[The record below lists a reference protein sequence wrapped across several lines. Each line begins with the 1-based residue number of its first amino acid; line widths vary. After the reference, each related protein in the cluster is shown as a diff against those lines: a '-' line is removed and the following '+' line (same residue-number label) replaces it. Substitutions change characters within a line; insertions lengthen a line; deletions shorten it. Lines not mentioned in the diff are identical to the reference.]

1 MEERIE
7 TNERQLKAASRDRRG
22 VHRRHACSATSSS
35 SSTARRPASVDQ
47 RLLAL
52 KQKMGMLAAGLVGAD
67 QATRRG
73 GDEETVARR
82 DRGRAGREEAELS
95 ADAPRFRYAP
105 VLTATV
111 LVVLLLWL
119 IGSVADVLM
128 LLFLGILIAVYLTTL
143 AAALRRRLRV
153 PPRLAFPAAL
163 LVSLAGLALLFA
175 ILVPPVVTQTQELA
189 KLLPQYLELWQRTFR
204 STIARIPALAE
215 VMPPGQNSIVLAIY
229 EQLTSTVH
237 NVVPKL
243 FAGVHA
249 LINVFSVGVMAIYLS
264 LTPHIYTDII
274 ESLFPPPRRPFVQH
288 LLHELGDTLRA
299 FVVGQLFTMTVLGLL
314 TAIGLYLL
322 GVPYALTFGVVSGLA
337 AIVPFFGT
345 LVSTTLPALFV
356 LNTPDGGTRAL
367 LVLGLGVVI
376 HLIEGNVVAPLVMS
390 EKVDLPPV
398 LSIIGVLIIGELL
411 GALGLLIAVP
421 TLAIVM
427 VLVRRILVHGI
438 YDGGITVAPVLVRAA
453 SQEPESRPP
462 VPSPAD

>member
-1 MEERIE
+1 M
-7 TNERQLKAASRDRRG
+7 
-22 VHRRHACSATSSS
+22 
-35 SSTARRPASVDQ
+35 
-47 RLLAL
+47 
-52 KQKMGMLAAGLVGAD
+52 
-67 QATRRG
+67 
-73 GDEETVARR
+73 
-82 DRGRAGREEAELS
+82 S
-95 ADAPRFRYAP
+95 ADTPRFKYAP

-128 LLFLGILIAVYLTTL
+128 LLFLGILIAVYLTAL
-143 AAALRRRLRV
+143 AATLRRRLHV

-175 ILVPPVVTQTQELA
+175 ILVPPVVAQTQELA
-189 KLLPQYLELWQRTFR
+189 KLLPQYLELWQRTFQ
-204 STIARIPALAE
+204 STIARIPALAD
-215 VMPPGQNSIVLAIY
+215 VMPPGQNSIVLALY
-229 EQLTSTVH
+229 DQLTSTVH

-264 LTPHIYTDII
+264 LTPHVYTDIV
-274 ESLFPPPRRPFVQH
+274 ESLFPPERRPFVHH

-299 FVVGQLFTMTVLGLL
+299 FVVGQLFTMAVLGLL
-314 TAIGLYLL
+314 TAIGLYVL

-356 LNTPDGGTRAL
+356 LNTPDGSTRSL

-398 LSIIGVLIIGELL
+398 LSILGVLVIGELL

-421 TLAIVM
+421 TLAIIM
-427 VLVRRILVHGI
+427 VLVRRILVHGV
-438 YDGGITVAPVLVRAA
+438 YDGGITVEPVLVHAA
-453 SQEPESRPP
+453 PQAPEPPP
-462 VPSPAD
+462 PLSPTTD